1 MELIMQIV
9 GTIVLIC
16 MVMLFGISALAAA
29 FEASENKRRKK
40 LDKHKVRHTD
50 KDNT

>member
-1 MELIMQIV
+1 MDLIMQVI

-29 FEASENKRRKK
+29 FEASENKRKK
-40 LDKHKVRHTD
+40 LDKHKVKHTD

>member
-1 MELIMQIV
+1 MEVLGSIL
-9 GTIVLIC
+9 LIC
-16 MVMLFGISALAAA
+16 MVMLLGVSALAAA
-29 FEASENKRRKK
+29 FEASDNKRKR